1 MSDSL
6 KKIWKNRTFFKKSID
21 LLISSEWSEQIAQD
35 KWATVRDS
43 LRSLTKNEQ
52 MSELLTFWVNHSFA
66 HFFGKKRAIR
76 SKIPNP
82 EQKFLLETIF
92 RTTVPFRNYSF
103 SRLFSIHGTTYCNLF
118 ATFPGTIISFVT
130 IPIEQCCSSFSQLFM
145 EK

>member
-6 KKIWKNRTFFKKSID
+6 KKIWRNRTFFKKSID

-66 HFFGKKRAIR
+66 HFFSKKQAIR

-103 SRLFSIHGTTYCNLF
+103 SRIFSVHGTTYCNLF